1 MFIVDLLL
9 PLNPIDL
16 HANDIK
22 GVVGEIASYHMK
34 DWLSPFLVFTSYASF
49 GLSLTFPF
57 VFCVM
62 VLAIGFNWIFC
73 IASGS
78 DKYMI
83 KQPTCI
89 ASPIRSTN
97 LNSMHAWPL
106 PML

>member
-22 GVVGEIASYHMK
+22 GIVGEIAFHHMK
-34 DWLSPFLVFTSYASF
+34 DYFSPFLVLASCASF
-49 GLSLTFPF
+49 GLSLAFPF

-62 VLAIGFNWIFC
+62 VLTIGFYWIFW
-73 IASGS
+73 IALGS

-83 KQPTCI
+83 K
-89 ASPIRSTN
+89 
-97 LNSMHAWPL
+97 
-106 PML
+106 